1 MTNTLDIITV
11 DILTVRLETDYLRF
25 DADSWYRY
33 NKVSDS
39 YERVA
44 NAELIEDIYISTK
57 EQNS

>member
-1 MTNTLDIITV
+1 MTNTLDTITV

-33 NKVSDS
+33 NRDTDC

-44 NAELIEDIYISTK
+44 NAELIESIYTATK
-57 EQNS
+57 EEL